1 MNTIA
6 VAGLLIALAAPVF
19 SVSVIAQQ
27 GPPPQGPPPEQ
38 PGQGPAPDPGSM
50 SPGEIQKL
58 FDAYIVVEAQRAL
71 ELTDAQ
77 YPQFIAKLRVLQDT
91 RRRNQQER
99 MQLMQRLMRMTAPR
113 APQID
118 NNQIEAVLKNLQEL
132 ESRTAADARKAYDDL
147 DQVLDVRQRARFRVL
162 EEQVERRKIEL
173 LTRARQQNR
182 PNGRP
187 LPKPQLQ

>member
-1 MNTIA
+1 MKSTAIA
-6 VAGLLIALAAPVF
+6 CLLIALAAPVM
-19 SVSVIAQQ
+19 AQQ
-27 GPPPQGPPPEQ
+27 GPPPQGPPPDQ
-38 PGQGPAPDPGSM
+38 QGPDPGNM

-71 ELTDAQ
+71 ELSDAQ
-77 YPQFIAKLRVLQDT
+77 YPQFIAKLRALQDS

-99 MQLMQRLMRMTAPR
+99 MQLMQRLVRMTAPR
-113 APQID
+113 APAVD
-118 NNQIEAVLKNLQEL
+118 NAAIEGVLKNLQEL
-132 ESRTAADARKAYDDL
+132 ESRTAAETRKAYDDL

>member
-1 MNTIA
+1 MKTIA
-6 VAGLLIALAAPVF
+6 VATLLIALAVPVL
-19 SVSVIAQQ
+19 AQQ

-38 PGQGPAPDPGSM
+38 LGQGPAPDPGNM
-50 SPGEIQKL
+50 TPGEIQKL

-77 YPQFIAKLRVLQDT
+77 YPQFIAKLRVLQDS

-113 APQID
+113 APQVD
-118 NNQIEAVLKNLQEL
+118 NSQIEAALRNLQEL
-132 ESRTAADARKAYDDL
+132 ESRTAADMRKAYDDL
-147 DQVLDVRQRARFRVL
+147 DQVLEVRQRARFRVL

-182 PNGRP
+182 PRP
-187 LPKPQLQ
+187 KIQ

>member
-1 MNTIA
+1 MKTSA
-6 VAGLLIALAAPVF
+6 IALLMFAIAAPAL
-19 SVSVIAQQ
+19 AQA
-27 GPPPQGPPPEQ
+27 PPQGPPPAQ
-38 PGQGPAPDPGSM
+38 QGPGADTGAM

-71 ELTDAQ
+71 ELSDAQ
-77 YPQFIAKLRVLQDT
+77 YPQFVARLRVLQDA

-99 MQLMQRLMRMTAPR
+99 VQLLQRLMRMTAPR
-113 APQID
+113 APAVD
-118 NNQIEAVLKNLQEL
+118 NSAIEGALKNLQEL
-132 ESRTAADARKAYDDL
+132 ESRTAAELRKAYDEL

-182 PNGRP
+182 PNGRA

>member
-1 MNTIA
+1 MKRIGMKTI
-6 VAGLLIALAAPVF
+6 VALSLLLSLATPALA
-19 SVSVIAQQ
+19 Q
-27 GPPPQGPPPEQ
+27 GPPQGPPPDQ
-38 PGQGPAPDPGSM
+38 QGPGPEAGNM
-50 SPGEIQKL
+50 TPGEIQKL

-71 ELTDAQ
+71 ELSDSQ
-77 YPQFIAKLRVLQDT
+77 YPQFIAKLRSLQES

-113 APQID
+113 AAAVETAA
-118 NNQIEAVLKNLQEL
+118 IEGVLKSLQEL
-132 ESRTAADARKAYDDL
+132 EARTAAELRKAYDEL

-182 PNGRP
+182 PVRP
-187 LPKPQLQ
+187 KLQ

>member
-1 MNTIA
+1 MKTIA
-6 VAGLLIALAAPVF
+6 VAALLLVFASPVAA
-19 SVSVIAQQ
+19 Q
-27 GPPPQGPPPEQ
+27 GPPPDQQGQ
-38 PGQGPAPDPGSM
+38 PPDPGNM
-50 SPGEIQKL
+50 TPGEVQKL

-71 ELTDAQ
+71 DLSDAQ

-99 MQLMQRLMRMTAPR
+99 VQLMQRLMRMTAPR
-113 APQID
+113 APAAD
-118 NNQIEAVLKNLQEL
+118 NGAIEGVLKSLQEL
-132 ESRTAADARKAYDDL
+132 ESRTAADMRKAYDEL

-182 PNGRP
+182 PVRP
-187 LPKPQLQ
+187 KIQ